1 MEHAKSEQE
10 SLELWEF
17 VRLGLCEVTF
27 IKFTKGSSDVGFKI
41 LWCLI
46 SNLESVLKNRLW
58 NNFLMRET
66 WWLR

>member
-1 MEHAKSEQE
+1 MENAKSEQE

-27 IKFTKGSSDVGFKI
+27 IKFTEGSSDVRFKI
-41 LWCLI
+41 LWCLV
-46 SNLESVLKNRLW
+46 SNLKRVLKNRLW

>member
-17 VRLGLCEVTF
+17 GRLGLCEVSF
-27 IKFTKGSSDVGFKI
+27 IKFTEGSSDVGFKI

>member
-27 IKFTKGSSDVGFKI
+27 IKFTEGSSDIGFKI
-41 LWCLI
+41 LWCLV
-46 SNLESVLKNRLW
+46 SNLKSVLKNRLW
-58 NNFLMRET
+58 NNFLMGET